1 MDSYLAREGILVKNG
16 AGLVLFYCS
25 MLWARDLTV
34 SGEIPTG
41 NVRLIAH
48 ESLSILLEVF
58 PHCLLHI
65 CLDFALNLL

>member
-34 SGEIPTG
+34 SGEI
-41 NVRLIAH
+41 I
-48 ESLSILLEVF
+48 SLHSERALLA
-58 PHCLLHI
+58 LLAM
-65 CLDFALNLL
+65 CG